1 MFTGFPRDGLR
12 FLDELARNNERAW
25 FLERKERYERTLAE
39 PMRAFVADASTALH
53 AAGIPIGG
61 NARRSIFRFYRDV
74 RFAADKRPY
83 NTHLAAYLSYDGER
97 TTQGG
102 LYVHV
107 APRDSRLSI
116 AFYRIE
122 RPMLQRWRASMA
134 HSPARFRRVLAAL
147 ERKGLSLT
155 GPEASED
162 ALTRMPRGFERYADS
177 PLGPYFRL
185 RHFVVRRPLTARD
198 VSSRKL
204 VAQSVDFVRGAK
216 PLLEFGWSLI

>member
-12 FLDELARNNERAW
+12 FLDELARNNDRAW
-25 FLERKERYERTLAE
+25 FQARKERFERTLAE
-39 PMRAFVADASTALH
+39 PMRAFVADASGALS
-53 AAGIPIGG
+53 AARIPIGG

-74 RFAADKRPY
+74 RFSADKRPY

-107 APRDSRLSI
+107 APRASRLAI

-134 HSPARFRRVLAAL
+134 QSPARFRRVLAAL
-147 ERKGLSLT
+147 ERNGLSLT
-155 GPEASED
+155 GPENLEE
-162 ALTRMPRGFERYADS
+162 ALTRMPRGFERYAES
-177 PLGPYFRL
+177 PLAPYFRL
-185 RHFVVRRPLTARD
+185 RHFVVRRPLSASE
-198 VSSRKL
+198 VCSGKL
-204 VAQSVDFVRGAK
+204 VAQSVAFVRAAK

>member
-25 FLERKERYERTLAE
+25 FLARKERFERTLAE
-39 PMRAFVADASTALH
+39 PMRAFVAAPRAALH

-107 APRDSRLSI
+107 EPRDSHFSI

-134 HSPARFRRVLAAL
+134 HSPARFRRVLASL
-147 ERKGLSLT
+147 ERNGLSLT
-155 GPEASED
+155 GPEGSED
-162 ALTRMPRGFERYADS
+162 ALTRMPRGFEGYADS
-177 PLGPYFRL
+177 PLAPYFRL
-185 RHFVVRRPLTARD
+185 RHFTVRRSLGARD
-198 VSSRKL
+198 IGSPKL
-204 VAQSVDFVRGAK
+204 VAQSVDFVRAAK
-216 PLLEFGWSLI
+216 PLLDFGWSLV

>member
-25 FLERKERYERTLAE
+25 FLERKERFERTLAE
-39 PMRAFVADASTALH
+39 PMRAFVADTSNALH
-53 AAGIPIGG
+53 AARIPIGG

-74 RFAADKRPY
+74 RFSPDKRPY

-107 APRDSRLSI
+107 APRASRLAI

-134 HSPARFRRVLAAL
+134 HTPARFRRVLASL
-147 ERKGLSLT
+147 ERNGLVLA
-155 GPEASED
+155 GPDGSED
-162 ALTRMPRGFERYADS
+162 ALTRMPRGFERYAES
-177 PLGPYFRL
+177 PLAPYFRL
-185 RHFVVRRPLTARD
+185 RHFVVRRPLSASEVASPR
-198 VSSRKL
+198 L
-204 VAQSVDFVRGAK
+204 VAQSVEFVRSAK
-216 PLLEFGWSLI
+216 ALLDFGWSLI